1 MQPHSLLVRVTA
13 ALCGSVLLASA
24 AIVAVRYGTGS
35 FTGGYTLTATFSRS
49 SQGLDDQSSVKVRGV
64 NVGGVDRIRLRPDGR
79 ADVTLHLDPGTRIAA
94 TTTASIE
101 PLSVF
106 GPAFINLHPG
116 TGERSGPFLRDGDHV
131 RKTTAPLEFT
141 DVLDQVDDVLDAV
154 DPKDLSTIFHTFGE
168 SVAGLGPNLRRT
180 LDSTSTLVD
189 LGARHLSDTQ
199 RFLADLHL
207 LSASLVDHAGSIAGT
222 ITNADGF
229 ASTVADRT
237 DELDHLLTGSS
248 QIASALA
255 TYLHQHGD
263 AFGTFVQSAASV
275 LDAATSHVTQFPDLF
290 RLIDEFFGRIG
301 DALRLEA
308 PGGLLVGALHGGVLT
323 SLCAN
328 FNLSLPVPCGV
339 IGP

>member
-1 MQPHSLLVRVTA
+1 
-13 ALCGSVLLASA
+13 
-24 AIVAVRYGTGS
+24 
-35 FTGGYTLTATFSRS
+35 
-49 SQGLDDQSSVKVRGV
+49 
-64 NVGGVDRIRLRPDGR
+64 
-79 ADVTLHLDPGTRIAA
+79 
-94 TTTASIE
+94 
-101 PLSVF
+101 
-106 GPAFINLHPG
+106 
-116 TGERSGPFLRDGDHV
+116 V